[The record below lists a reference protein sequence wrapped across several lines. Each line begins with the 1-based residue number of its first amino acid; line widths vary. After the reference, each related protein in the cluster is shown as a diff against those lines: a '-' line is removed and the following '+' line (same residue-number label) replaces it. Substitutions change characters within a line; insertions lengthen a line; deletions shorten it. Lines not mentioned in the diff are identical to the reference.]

1 MSTGK
6 TYSTKYLLDSNNNR
20 GAEGQVLST
29 TSTGID
35 WVDGSAIPGVPG
47 GSGTVNTIPL
57 WTPNGDTLGNSVMT
71 QSGVNIG
78 IGTTTYTNSSGYST
92 LNINGTT
99 SGGGGQIAFQTS
111 GSSKHFIWGN
121 ATDFNIYNGQTGP
134 LIFYTGATERMR
146 INASGNVGIGTTS
159 PGSLLTL
166 NGSGQTN
173 NYSGVLRIYNTYS
186 TGAWGHIGLPDS
198 LSSTTNSNNF
208 YLIGRANNYTDRI
221 MSFHIPRDGDYGS
234 GAQPKFGF
242 YSTGSDLL
250 HSIEAETGTSYF
262 KGNVGIGTTLPK
274 TSLDIV
280 KDSDIWHLMAGGAT
294 KKLLVGGQAVSG
306 DVVLQAGAAS
316 TPNNAAVTTAY
327 NLCLQRDG
335 GNVGIGTTSPST
347 KLTIG
352 DPGGATTRSI
362 EIEGNSS
369 ATGMNGFMGYF
380 SNGLYL
386 TNNYYYNSAQIHPVS
401 TYGQTNIV
409 CQTGTTT
416 GSNYITFNISDHT
429 DSNNAPDVR
438 MRIMD
443 SGNVGINTTN
453 PLAKLVVNQNSL
465 SDTEGLWVQ
474 SASNPSDGG
483 VSIYKSASKV
493 GSIGSLGS
501 NSSLSFY
508 TNASGSNIERMR
520 INSSGNIEQGIVGTT
535 ASAYYYFNSTTTGD
549 TGVIFRDNSSTNSGF
564 FTYNHDTDSMKFGTG
579 GSERMR
585 ITSAGGISFGSTGTA
600 YGTSGQVLTSAG
612 NASPTWTTPTTGTVT
627 GSGSATQ
634 VAFWDGNT
642 SLSGNNELYWD
653 NTNGCL
659 GINDTTPSSRL
670 RIIGENS
677 DTSIYTVDIKHER
690 NDANVGTSA
699 MRINMDLSGA
709 DTTTADRG
717 NNGLLIDIDSSA
729 NGDASNEHRIYG
741 VNSVINFT
749 GFTDLAR
756 GGYFSAKSN

>member
-1 MSTGK
+1 MGTGK
-6 TYSTKYLLDSNNNR
+6 TYSTKYLLDSNNSS
-20 GAEGQVLST
+20 GVAGQVLST

-111 GSSKHFIWGN
+111 GSSKHFIWGT

-186 TGAWGHIGLPDS
+186 TGAWGHITLPDS
-198 LSSTTNSNNF
+198 LSSTSNSNNY

-221 MSFHIPRDGDYGS
+221 MSFHIPRDDDYGS

-242 YSTGSDLL
+242 YSTGADLL
-250 HSIEAETGTSYF
+250 HSIEAQTGTSYF

-335 GNVGIGTTSPST
+335 GNVGIAVPSPTAKLHVQGAANDGIAIMGVSTTATRGFLGLDASNHGQMQVISSAAGGGALIKSIGNSYLNGGNVGIGTTSPQS
-347 KLTIG
+347 KLQVA
-352 DPGGATTRSI
+352 GGIQMANDTATA
-362 EIEGNSS
+362 S
-369 ATGMNGFMGYF
+369 AAKVGTMRYR
-380 SNGLYL
+380 
-386 TNNYYYNSAQIHPVS
+386 
-401 TYGQTNIV
+401 
-409 CQTGTTT
+409 TGTEYVEVTGTELIANGEFTT
-416 GSNYITFNISDHT
+416 DTAWTKGAGWAIANGKATLTAQGASTSLT
-429 DSNNAPDVR
+429 STV
-438 MRIMD
+438 MTVT
-443 SGNVGINTTN
+443 SG
-453 PLAKLVVNQNSL
+453 
-465 SDTEGLWVQ
+465 
-474 SASNPSDGG
+474 
-483 VSIYKSASKV
+483 SIYKVVVDVVSTSTGFRLYDTLGVVSYGLGV
-493 GSIGSLGS
+493 GKNTFYRTVSSSSYQVTPLG
-501 NSSLSFY
+501 LSG
-508 TNASGSNIERMR
+508 ASGSIE
-520 INSSGNIEQGIVGTT
+520 SVSVIEVT
-535 ASAYYYFNSTTTGD
+535 A
-549 TGVIFRDNSSTNSGF
+549 
-564 FTYNHDTDSMKFGTG
+564 
-579 GSERMR
+579 E
-585 ITSAGGISFGSTGTA
+585 
-600 YGTSGQVLTSAG
+600 
-612 NASPTWTTPTTGTVT
+612 
-627 GSGSATQ
+627 
-634 VAFWDGNT
+634 
-642 SLSGNNELYWD
+642 
-653 NTNGCL
+653 
-659 GINDTTPSSRL
+659 
-670 RIIGENS
+670 
-677 DTSIYTVDIKHER
+677 
-690 NDANVGTSA
+690 
-699 MRINMDLSGA
+699 
-709 DTTTADRG
+709 
-717 NNGLLIDIDSSA
+717 
-729 NGDASNEHRIYG
+729 DASYADMCMQTGASTYEW
-741 VNSVINFT
+741 VNIVRNT
-749 GFTDLAR
+749 
-756 GGYFSAKSN
+756 Y